1 MSKKNIRYEGTV
13 YSINEKEAK
22 VTLQNI
28 RAFGTEGREK
38 SDDNEST
45 TFVPPQDAAHPYLL
59 FRECDIKDLH
69 VHEAVHT
76 AKTPSDPLFSSQLL
90 LLMKILLRIKKF
102 QWL

>member
-76 AKTPSDPLFSSQLL
+76 AKTPSDPSILITTAPIDE
-90 LLMKILLRIKKF
+90 ILLRIKKF